1 MNTTVN
7 LRNLYGA
14 ILLGG
19 VAALS
24 PLARAEVVVTESA
37 GTVTELAPDAL
48 VIHSEVATAPSRY
61 VVSKDITYVDEAGV
75 PVAASVVR
83 SGVPVTVQYVR
94 EADRVVARRV
104 VVHAQVPGAR
114 VIERREVVPAPAVVE
129 ERRVVKPAPAVVE
142 ERRVVKPVAPAV
154 IEERSTTTTTTT
166 TNKRD

>member
-1 MNTTVN
+1 MNTLN
-7 LRNLYGA
+7 FRNLTGA
-14 ILLGG
+14 ILLGS
-19 VAALS
+19 VAALT

-48 VIHSEVATAPSRY
+48 VIHSEVATAPTRY

-83 SGVPVTVQYVR
+83 SGVPVTVHYVR

-114 VIERREVVPAPAVVE
+114 VIERREVAPAPAVVEERRVVRPAPAVVE
-129 ERRVVKPAPAVVE
+129 ERRVVKPAPAV
-142 ERRVVKPVAPAV
+142 

-166 TNKRD
+166 NKRD

>member
-1 MNTTVN
+1 MNTLN
-7 LRNLYGA
+7 FRNFYGA
-14 ILLGG
+14 LLLGG
-19 VAALS
+19 SLALS

-48 VIHSEVATAPSRY
+48 VIHSDVATVPSRY
-61 VVSKDITYVDEAGV
+61 AITRDVTYVDEAGV
-75 PVAASVVR
+75 PVAADVIR

-94 EADRVVARRV
+94 EGERVIARRV

-129 ERRVVKPAPAVVE
+129 ERRVVRPAPAVVE
-142 ERRVVKPVAPAV
+142 ERRVVKPAPAV